1 MTGSLAHKAR
11 KISGLTA
18 LLLAASCLC
27 AAGSQAQTADKD
39 DATANNNS
47 WSVQTLTQRPAQFGL
62 DLSVTATDAQNVEP
76 GETVT
81 GMAPVMR
88 DAMFDVTE
96 DGTSPLFKLDLDR
109 GLCLRTT
116 EECGFNDTQQI
127 LGFSKNFAREGESGF
142 GLALTPRANVKFDD
156 ESSSA
161 LVGALVKVGDN
172 LKNGEG
178 VDSNTWYFFAGA
190 DAQAV
195 TFEPG
200 SARRIYSGEFRFQD
214 RIIVGDAQ
222 AGLAYRLGEAD
233 LSLTYLRRESRAEDY
248 KYKEDAA
255 ALSLTWR
262 H

>member
-1 MTGSLAHKAR
+1 MIRMWTSKAT
-11 KISGLTA
+11 KISGFTA
-18 LLLAASCLC
+18 LLLAASCLF
-27 AAGSQAQTADKD
+27 AVGSHAQTANKD
-39 DATANNNS
+39 DSTANNNS

-62 DLSVTATDAQNVEP
+62 DLTRPSTDAQSVEP
-76 GETVT
+76 GETIV

-88 DAMFDVTE
+88 DAMFEMSE
-96 DGTSPLFKLDLDR
+96 DGSSPLFKLDLDR

-116 EECGFNDTQQI
+116 SECSFNDTQQV
-127 LGFSKNFAREGESGF
+127 LGFSKDFAREGKTGF

-172 LKNGEG
+172 LKNGDG
-178 VDSNTWYFFAGA
+178 VDSNTWYLFAGA

-200 SARRIYSGEFRFQD
+200 NARRIYSGEFQLQD

-222 AGLAYRLGEAD
+222 AGLAYRLGDAD

>member
-1 MTGSLAHKAR
+1 MSKY
-11 KISGLTA
+11 SGLTA
-18 LLLAASCLC
+18 MLV
-27 AAGSQAQTADKD
+27 AGVLMYAPATYAQSSDADKD
-39 DATANNNS
+39 ESSSNNNS
-47 WSVQTLTQRPAQFGL
+47 WSVQTLTQRPATFGL
-62 DLSVTATDAQNVEP
+62 DLTRRATDAERIEP
-76 GETVT
+76 GKDLV
-81 GMAPVMR
+81 GMTPVLR
-88 DAMFDVTE
+88 DALFDSPN
-96 DGTSPLFKLDLDR
+96 DASSPLFKLDLDQ

-116 EECGFNDTQQI
+116 AQCNVNETKSVI
-127 LGFSKNFAREGESGF
+127 GFSKDFARVGKTGL
-142 GLALTPRANVKFDD
+142 GLALTPRANVRFDD

-172 LKNGEG
+172 LKSGDGPDN
-178 VDSNTWYFFAGA
+178 NTWYFFAGA

-200 SARRIYSGEFRFQD
+200 NPRRLYSGEFQLQD

-222 AGLAYRLGEAD
+222 AGLAYRIGDAD
-233 LSLTYLRRESRAEDY
+233 LSLTYLRREGRAEDY

>member
-1 MTGSLAHKAR
+1 MTYMCTEKMSKY
-11 KISGLTA
+11 SGLTA
-18 LLLAASCLC
+18 MLV
-27 AAGSQAQTADKD
+27 AGTLSFAPVTAAQTADKSD
-39 DATANNNS
+39 SSSNTNS
-47 WSVQTLTQRPAQFGL
+47 WSVQTLTQRPSTFGL
-62 DLSVTATDAQNVEP
+62 NLSRPVTDAERIQP
-76 GETVT
+76 GKDMV
-81 GMAPVMR
+81 GMTPVLR
-88 DAMFDVTE
+88 DALFDSPA
-96 DGTSPLFKLDLDR
+96 DGTSPVFKLDMDQ

-116 EECGFNDTQQI
+116 AECNYNDTQSTI
-127 LGFSKNFAREGESGF
+127 GFSKDFSREGKSGL
-142 GLALTPRANVKFDD
+142 GLALTPRANVRFDD

-172 LKNGEG
+172 LKSGDG
-178 VDSNTWYFFAGA
+178 VDNNTWYFFAGA

-200 SARRIYSGEFRFQD
+200 NPRRLYSGEFQLQD

-222 AGLAYRLGEAD
+222 AGLAYRLGDAD
-233 LSLTYLRRESRAEDY
+233 LSLTYLRREGRAEDY

>member
-1 MTGSLAHKAR
+1 MIGNWAHKTR
-11 KISGLTA
+11 KISGFSA
-18 LLLAASCLC
+18 VFLAASCLF
-27 AAGSQAQTADKD
+27 AVSSQAQTADKD
-39 DATANNNS
+39 ESTANNNS

-62 DLSVTATDAQNVEP
+62 DLSLTPTDAQSVEP
-76 GETVT
+76 GEKVT

-88 DAMFDVTE
+88 DAMFEMSE

-116 EECGFNDTQQI
+116 SECGFNDTQQV
-127 LGFSKNFAREGESGF
+127 LGFSKNFAREGKTGL

-172 LKNGEG
+172 LKNGDG

-195 TFEPG
+195 TYEPG
-200 SARRIYSGEFRFQD
+200 NARRIYSGEFQLQD